1 MVTPLPVNFS
11 GGFPEMGAYIGTAT
25 MGWFWVV
32 MLLVILVI
40 TIVFLMEFGFIRAIA
55 MALFFVTMLTLPLRF
70 LGYVGDYI
78 LFMFVILTAVMA
90 WVLYATSE

>member
-1 MVTPLPVNFS
+1 
-11 GGFPEMGAYIGTAT
+11 MGAYIGTAT